1 MADYQHPLSINLVSL
16 DLLISLAPRMTTPYP
31 VEMYRAYMKT
41 IANEVDGWLL
51 EQGELHPHEFANAV
65 RGELSRAMNRI
76 HQISGQVRRI
86 SAAPAADLSSEVP
99 GLQPVRGLVRHSP
112 APGPSEST
120 ETAELLPH
128 S

>member
-1 MADYQHPLSINLVSL
+1 
-16 DLLISLAPRMTTPYP
+16 MTTPYP

-51 EQGELHPHEFANAV
+51 EQGELHPHEFADAV
-65 RGELSRAMNRI
+65 RAELSRAMKLI
-76 HQISGQVRRI
+76 HQVSGQVRRA
-86 SAAPAADLSSEVP
+86 SAALPTEPPPAKREAK
-99 GLQPVRGLVRHSP
+99 PVRGLVRHSP